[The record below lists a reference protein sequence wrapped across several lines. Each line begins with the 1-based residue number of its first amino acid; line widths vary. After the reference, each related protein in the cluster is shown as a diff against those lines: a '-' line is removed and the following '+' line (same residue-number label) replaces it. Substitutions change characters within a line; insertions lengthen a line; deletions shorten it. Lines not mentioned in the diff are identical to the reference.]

1 MTALNPAQAYEQ
13 LYVPAL
19 FRPIG
24 NALLDRLEVS
34 AADRVL
40 DVACGSGIVAR
51 LIHGRVGSPERLDGI
66 DINPVM
72 VAAAQT
78 FAPFAET
85 RLGDATTLP
94 YGDGDF
100 DVVLCQHGLMFFP
113 DRARALVEMR
123 RVLSEHGRLGITTW
137 RPLSEHPLN
146 DAIMRAG
153 RRHIAAPIDVPFSL
167 GDADQLRA
175 MIEAAGFGD
184 VAIDTVEF
192 DAHFPDAKTFTRMN
206 FQAFAAVMPRFAVM
220 NEGERE
226 AFIRSMEAETA
237 EVIARHRYGD
247 GVRFPVRANV
257 ARARVRGVLA
267 V

>member
-13 LYVPAL
+13 LYVPAF

-40 DVACGSGIVAR
+40 DVACGTGIVAR
-51 LIHGRVGSPERLDGI
+51 LIHGRVGAPKRLDGI
-66 DINPVM
+66 DSNPVM

-113 DRARALVEMR
+113 DRARALGEMR
-123 RVLSEHGRLGITTW
+123 RALSDQGRLGITTW

-146 DAIMRAG
+146 DAILKAG
-153 RRHIAAPIDVPFSL
+153 RRHVDGPLEVPFSL
-167 GDADQLRA
+167 GDANQLRT

-184 VAIDTVEF
+184 VAIETVEF
-192 DAHFPDAKTFTRMN
+192 EATFPDAKAFTRMN
-206 FQAFAAVMPRFAVM
+206 FQAFAAVMPKFTMMSEA
-220 NEGERE
+220 ERE
-226 AFIRSMEAETA
+226 SFIGMMEAETA
-237 EVIARHRYGD
+237 EMIARHRDGN
-247 GVRFPVRANV
+247 GVRFSVRANV
-257 ARARVRGVLA
+257 ARARAKRTV
-267 V
+267 

>member
-13 LYVPAL
+13 LYVPAF

-34 AADRVL
+34 AADRVV
-40 DVACGSGIVAR
+40 DVACGTGIIAR
-51 LIHGRVGSPERLDGI
+51 LIHGRVGSPKRLDGI

-94 YGDGDF
+94 YRTGDF
-100 DVVLCQHGLMFFP
+100 DAVLCQHGLMFFP
-113 DRARALVEMR
+113 DRAKALAEMR
-123 RVLSEHGRLGITTW
+123 RVLSDQGRLGITTW

-153 RRHIAAPIDVPFSL
+153 RRHVDAPIDLPFSL
-167 GDADQLRA
+167 GDADQLRT
-175 MIEAAGFGD
+175 MIETAGFGD
-184 VAIDTVEF
+184 IRIDTLEF
-192 DAHFPDAKTFTRMN
+192 EAHFPDAGAFMRMN
-206 FQAFAAVMPRFAVM
+206 FQAFAAVLPRFAMM
-220 NEGERE
+220 NEAERE
-226 AFIRSMEAETA
+226 AFIGVMEAETA
-237 EVIARHRYGD
+237 DVIARHRDGN

-257 ARARVRGVLA
+257 VRALARGTRAA
-267 V
+267 

>member
-13 LYVPAL
+13 LYVPAF

-24 NALLDRLEVS
+24 NALLDRLQIS
-34 AADRVL
+34 AGDRVL
-40 DVACGSGIVAR
+40 DVACGTGIVAR
-51 LIHGRVGSPERLDGI
+51 LIHGRVGAPKRLDGI

-94 YGDGDF
+94 FRDGDF

-113 DRARALVEMR
+113 DRAKGLAEMR
-123 RVLSEHGRLGITTW
+123 RVLSDQGRLGITTW
-137 RPLSEHPLN
+137 RAVTEHPLN

-153 RRHIAAPIDVPFSL
+153 RRHVDAPIDLPFSL
-167 GDADQLRA
+167 GDSDQLRT
-175 MIEAAGFGD
+175 MIETAGFGD
-184 VAIDTVEF
+184 VAIETIEF
-192 DAHFPDAKTFTRMN
+192 SAHFPDAKAFTRMN
-206 FQAFAAVMPRFAVM
+206 LQAFAAVMPRFAM
-220 NEGERE
+220 MSEAERE
-226 AFIRSMEAETA
+226 AFIGVMEAETA
-237 EVIARHRYGD
+237 DVIARQRDGN

-257 ARARVRGVLA
+257 ARALARGKRA
-267 V
+267 A

>member
-13 LYVPAL
+13 LYVPA
-19 FRPIG
+19 FFHSVG

-40 DVACGSGIVAR
+40 DVACGTGIVAR
-51 LIHGRVGSPERLDGI
+51 LIHGRVGAPGRLDGI
-66 DINPVM
+66 DINPLM

-78 FAPFAET
+78 FAPFAQT

-94 YGDGDF
+94 FGDGDF

-113 DRARALVEMR
+113 DRAKALAEMR
-123 RVLSEHGRLGITTW
+123 RVLSVRGRLGLTTW
-137 RPLSEHPLN
+137 RPLSEHPLSE
-146 DAIMRAG
+146 AFTQAG
-153 RRHIAAPIDVPFSL
+153 RRHVDGPIEVPFSL

-192 DAHFPDAKTFTRMN
+192 QAHFPDARTFTRMS
-206 FQAFAAVMPRFAVM
+206 FQAFTAVMPRFAIM
-220 NEGERE
+220 SESERA
-226 AFIRSMEAETA
+226 AFLTEMEAETA
-237 EVIARHRYGD
+237 DVVERHRDGD

-257 ARARVRGVLA
+257 ARARVR
-267 V
+267 

>member
-1 MTALNPAQAYEQ
+1 MTAVNPAQAYEQ
-13 LYVPAL
+13 LYVPAF

-40 DVACGSGIVAR
+40 DVACGTGIVAR
-51 LIHGRVGSPERLDGI
+51 LIHGRVGAPRRLDGI

-78 FAPFAET
+78 FAPFAAT

-94 YGDGDF
+94 FADADF

-113 DRARALVEMR
+113 DRARALAEMR
-123 RVLSEHGRLGITTW
+123 RVLSDHGRLGITTW

-146 DAIMRAG
+146 DAIVKAG
-153 RRHIAAPIDVPFSL
+153 RRHIDAPLDVPFSL
-167 GDADQLRA
+167 CDANQLRT

-184 VAIDTVEF
+184 VAIETVELE
-192 DAHFPDAKTFTRMN
+192 AYFPDAKAFTRRN
-206 FQAFAAVMPRFAVM
+206 FHAFAAVMPKFAM
-220 NEGERE
+220 
-226 AFIRSMEAETA
+226 M
-237 EVIARHRYGD
+237 
-247 GVRFPVRANV
+247 
-257 ARARVRGVLA
+257 
-267 V
+267 